1 MIDSKDSYRDNPLL
15 KKAGVQIKYSQ
26 EQVEEFLKCA
36 KDPVYFAQHYIKIVN
51 VDRGLMPFEMWP
63 FQKEMIKLF
72 HDNRFVIT
80 KCPRQVGKTTTSV
93 AYLLWLTLF
102 SDSQNIAV
110 LANKGSLA
118 RDILAKYQ
126 LAYENLPMWL
136 QQGII
141 TWNKG
146 NVELENGSKIMAAS
160 TSSSA
165 VRGGSFNCV
174 SGKSMT
180 RINVDGKEIEISME
194 DLYSKIANSSKYTLY
209 DNKKQGCLEYVSRE
223 QIQKMVLRDSWKRL
237 FEDEYSERNSS
248 YNTSMSGWN
257 KFTREFSEFANKT
270 PYNLSQ
276 VVNKNDF
283 RSRKK
288 EIIVCVDTDDSWS
301 SREINWY
308 EHTEPRN
315 FYETSIGSTKNISN
329 GEKTFTKN
337 NTKNEISDSAGNKS
351 RNKRQNIK
359 IQNRPTCGYSKNSR
373 TQKKNINKFDR
384 IEEDGR
390 TRIQDK
396 QESRKN
402 KKNSQKTYWNE
413 TFGRIK
419 EKNVE
424 SCQRKNTLEQ
434 RYKNE
439 EILILTEEG
448 YKPFYGIKKT
458 ENQKTI
464 KLVFNNGQNI
474 ICTPEH
480 KIFTKN
486 GYVFAKD
493 CLNLECLGHDG
504 KFYGVHTIT
513 ENESIDVYDL
523 LEVQDTHSYY
533 CNDILVHQCVFLDE
547 FAFVPANI
555 AEEFFNSV
563 YPVISSGKSTK
574 IIIVSTPNGMNMFYK
589 LWMDAIGNK
598 NGYKPFEIHWSM
610 VPGRDEAW
618 KYETIRNTSEEQFR
632 QEFECEFLG
641 STNTLISG
649 QKLQQLVYHDPVY
662 QHDKVKI
669 YHQPVKETDGE
680 GKTDHLYAITVDVSE
695 GKNMDCS
702 AFSVFDI
709 SEMPYKQVAT
719 YHSSSI
725 SPVLFPTIIYNAAR
739 MYNNAY
745 VLVEIN
751 NTPQV
756 ADTLHNELE
765 YENLWKVFTG
775 NKKPQQLSAGFARG
789 VQMGL
794 KMSPQVK
801 RIGCSN
807 LKMLIEGDKLIVN
820 DFDTVSE
827 LTTFVAQKNTF
838 MAEEGANDDLVMTM
852 VIFAWATTQKYFKE
866 IVSHDIR
873 KQLQLEQM
881 NQVDDETL
889 PAPIIEDGMT
899 TNLELIDGDLW
910 DSTPGGDTYGS
921 FMRDMMRNL

>member
-174 SGKSMT
+174 
-180 RINVDGKEIEISME
+180 
-194 DLYSKIANSSKYTLY
+194 
-209 DNKKQGCLEYVSRE
+209 
-223 QIQKMVLRDSWKRL
+223 
-237 FEDEYSERNSS
+237 
-248 YNTSMSGWN
+248 
-257 KFTREFSEFANKT
+257 
-270 PYNLSQ
+270 
-276 VVNKNDF
+276 
-283 RSRKK
+283 
-288 EIIVCVDTDDSWS
+288 
-301 SREINWY
+301 
-308 EHTEPRN
+308 
-315 FYETSIGSTKNISN
+315 
-329 GEKTFTKN
+329 
-337 NTKNEISDSAGNKS
+337 
-351 RNKRQNIK
+351 
-359 IQNRPTCGYSKNSR
+359 
-373 TQKKNINKFDR
+373 
-384 IEEDGR
+384 
-390 TRIQDK
+390 
-396 QESRKN
+396 
-402 KKNSQKTYWNE
+402 
-413 TFGRIK
+413 
-419 EKNVE
+419 
-424 SCQRKNTLEQ
+424 
-434 RYKNE
+434 
-439 EILILTEEG
+439 
-448 YKPFYGIKKT
+448 
-458 ENQKTI
+458 
-464 KLVFNNGQNI
+464 
-474 ICTPEH
+474 
-480 KIFTKN
+480 
-486 GYVFAKD
+486 
-493 CLNLECLGHDG
+493 
-504 KFYGVHTIT
+504 
-513 ENESIDVYDL
+513 
-523 LEVQDTHSYY
+523 
-533 CNDILVHQCVFLDE
+533 FLDE

-680 GKTDHLYAITVDVSE
+680 GKTDHLYAICVDVSE

-921 FMRDMMRNL
+921 FIRDMMRNL